1 MVRTI
6 FQILFISFMVAFPLH
21 GLSQEGPSEGQLT
34 IDQSLQRLAKR
45 LLQNKQGSIV
55 AIEPATGR
63 VLALVSNDKLDD
75 GVNRAISTSYSPG
88 STFKVAQA
96 LFMLSEGAM
105 TRRRR
110 MLVTMVSRSM
120 AFVLAVIHIVRRWQ

>member
-1 MVRTI
+1 MIRTV
-6 FQILFISFMVAFPLH
+6 FQILFAFFMVIFPLQ
-21 GLSQEGPSEGQLT
+21 GYSQEGPSVGKLT

-88 STFKVAQA
+88 STFKVAQV
-96 LFMLSEGAM
+96 LFMLSEGAID
-105 TRRRR
+105 TKKTHACQRGFSFNGIRK
-110 MLVTMVSRSM
+110 
-120 AFVLAVIHIVRRWQ
+120 

>member
-1 MVRTI
+1 MIRTV
-6 FQILFISFMVAFPLH
+6 FQILFAFFMVIFHLQ
-21 GLSQEGPSEGQLT
+21 GYSQEGPSVGKLT
-34 IDQSLQRLAKR
+34 IDQSLQRLARR

-96 LFMLSEGAM
+96 LFMLSEGAID
-105 TRRRR
+105 TKKTYACHHGFSFNGIRK
-110 MLVTMVSRSM
+110 
-120 AFVLAVIHIVRRWQ
+120 

>member
-1 MVRTI
+1 MIRTI
-6 FQILFISFMVAFPLH
+6 FQILFAFFMVVFPLQ
-21 GLSQEGPSEGQLT
+21 GYSQEGPSVEKLT
-34 IDQSLQRLAKR
+34 IDMSLQHLGER

-96 LFMLSEGAM
+96 LFMLSEGAID
-105 TRRRR
+105 TKK
-110 MLVTMVSRSM
+110 TYACHHGSRSM
-120 AFVLAVIHIVRRWQ
+120 AFVLAVIPIARRCQ